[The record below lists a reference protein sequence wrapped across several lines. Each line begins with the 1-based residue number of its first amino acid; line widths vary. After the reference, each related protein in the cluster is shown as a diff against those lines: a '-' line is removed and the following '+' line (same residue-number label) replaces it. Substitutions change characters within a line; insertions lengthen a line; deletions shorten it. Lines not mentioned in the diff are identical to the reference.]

1 MDFSDGDYQT
11 KLGEL
16 QQGLLTFLQSF
27 EREQED
33 VGVESFRASQQRL
46 KESVGDFFT
55 ITTKTFFS
63 QIPDAGLH
71 DFHDALARALSY
83 FGDAYETFINAG
95 GETFNHSFLQ
105 SRFYFCKGLG
115 RLYPLRL
122 ELSLLETWWYT
133 EAAYALTGAGCALPK
148 VRVICCWRR
157 NRWM

>member
-1 MDFSDGDYQT
+1 MDYSDGDYQA

-33 VGVESFRASQQRL
+33 IGVESVRASQQRL
-46 KESVGDFFT
+46 EKCVGDFFA

-71 DFHDALARALSY
+71 DFNDALARALSY

-105 SRFYFCKGLG
+105 RAGAFV
-115 RLYPLRL
+115 
-122 ELSLLETWWYT
+122 SL
-133 EAAYALTGAGCALPK
+133 ATGVASARKLVVYRDCF
-148 VRVICCWRR
+148 RVKK
-157 NRWM
+157 